1 MKNLT
6 SYLLFIAIF
15 AVSVFSSYKL
25 IDSLWLTALIFVI
38 VGVILIPLML
48 CDGYFYSEEICF
60 FFSIIGFGGS
70 CIVVFI
76 KHYIQ
81 QQTL

>member
-1 MKNLT
+1 MSGLIFHFF
-6 SYLLFIAIF
+6 FIGLNT
-15 AVSVFSSYKL
+15 VFSYIL
-25 IDSLWLTALIFVI
+25 TDSLWLSALIFVI